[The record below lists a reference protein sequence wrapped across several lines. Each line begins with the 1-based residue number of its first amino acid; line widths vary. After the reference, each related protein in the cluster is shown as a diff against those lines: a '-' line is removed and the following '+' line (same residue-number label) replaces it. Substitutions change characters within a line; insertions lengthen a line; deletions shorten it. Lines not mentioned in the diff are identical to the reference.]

1 MDIEKVN
8 EAIKITHHA
17 AQLIAISGRYLA
29 ARREDDSHTAM
40 EFSRSRKILAGVKLK
55 GDQEVRVS
63 LNIEN
68 LDLHILNVRLKS
80 MEKFDLKGRTFEEGF
95 DFLKKRLMTFGLDTS
110 LMLPEVHYNIPDH
123 PTGKGK
129 PFEINDPD
137 AFQHHAELRSLA
149 KDLLQSFARV
159 FKNTSDIL
167 VWPHHFDT
175 GMIIYMDPDEKEVT
189 NGTIGIGMSIK
200 DSMIDEPYFY
210 VNHWSE
216 EKIQYPKELP
226 ALRHGRWGESDWKGA
241 YLKISEIVSGRNEL
255 NTEMAAD
262 FFSEAIDLSID
273 FLAQSRNP

>member
-1 MDIEKVN
+1 MDIEKLN

-29 ARREDDSHTAM
+29 DRREDDSHTAM

-55 GDQEVRVS
+55 GDQELRVA

-80 MEKFDLKGRTFEEGF
+80 MEKFDLKNRTFEEGF

-123 PTGKGK
+123 PAGRGK
-129 PFEINDPD
+129 PFEINDPG
-137 AFQHHAELRSLA
+137 AFEQHAVFRSLA

-159 FKNTSDIL
+159 FKNTSEIL
-167 VWPHHFDT
+167 IWPHHFDT
-175 GMIIYMDPDEKEVT
+175 GMIIYLDPDEKGDLR
-189 NGTIGIGMSIK
+189 GTVGIGLAIK
-200 DSMIDEPYFY
+200 DNMIQEPYFY

-216 EKIQYPKELP
+216 GKVQYPKELP
-226 ALRHGRWGESDWKGA
+226 ALKNGRWAESDWKGA
-241 YLKISEIVSGRNEL
+241 YLKLSEIVSGRNEL

-273 FLAQSRNP
+273 FMTA